1 MVSEICMNKKIHIA
15 ILIALSLLLVACGKS
30 EAVKNTESL
39 ISELDSISSTDDESK
54 VIEAE
59 EAYDRLTDKE
69 KELVEN
75 KDDLITARETIDEL
89 KAEEEAAVN
98 AIFEEYGLSSLLQ
111 EASVGAR
118 NGAKKAIEITDAYI
132 NYDISSQEADK
143 QLLEILNRLD
153 DNGSVDDS
161 SIRVNITL
169 IEAIIAYSD
178 VTSTGRT
185 DDIIEYRNKLAEIIG
200 EEPYK

>member
-1 MVSEICMNKKIHIA
+1 MNKKIHIA

-75 KDDLITARETIDEL
+75 KDDLITARS
-89 KAEEEAAVN
+89 EERR
-98 AIFEEYGLSSLLQ
+98 
-111 EASVGAR
+111 VGKECR
-118 NGAKKAIEITDAYI
+118 
-132 NYDISSQEADK
+132 SRWS
-143 QLLEILNRLD
+143 
-153 DNGSVDDS
+153 
-161 SIRVNITL
+161 
-169 IEAIIAYSD
+169 
-178 VTSTGRT
+178 
-185 DDIIEYRNKLAEIIG
+185 
-200 EEPYK
+200 PYH